1 MPSHRGLLALLLAA
15 SSSVLASPAPAPAAE
30 TTTAALA
37 PTNAWVSVGSDGAA
51 KTITPVLTTISGTPT
66 VISAEPTTTG
76 TASSSVPPEAT
87 ATNGA
92 GSFPVCSN
100 VDGYLAPFCA
110 PSNGSTLNP
119 GATYYVTWDASYFAK
134 TPNATVIITGNYFNE
149 TTGAVTT
156 QAFSSNTLAAAWSF
170 YSWTIDKSMLNRN
183 IRVSLSYI
191 ASGNSSTHVI
201 GPVVTVANPEPYRQ
215 PAAKAPKGAALYI
228 GLPCILGFIAVMLIG
243 TCIWNHRTRRI
254 GVGNIS
260 SRSRFGK
267 LGELS
272 MGRSRGYGVGK
283 SRRQRVGAVNLDS
296 KDAIDLQNR
305 EAAAR
310 RAADGQ
316 GSGARGGNDDGYD
329 DFGMA
334 WSNTN
339 GNREPSSPYAD
350 SPRDKTGHQ
359 GSNSNSPPTLT
370 LSGDHW
376 AAPERPR
383 RDSDSLGSLAGTPT
397 DERFDD
403 AHRPRTA
410 RGEANNGST
419 GNAFR
424 DELRRQQNDLI

>member
-1 MPSHRGLLALLLAA
+1 MPSHRSLLALLLAA
-15 SSSVLASPAPAPAAE
+15 SGSVLASPAPAPAAD
-30 TTTAALA
+30 TTTAALQ
-37 PTNAWVSVGSDGAA
+37 PTNAWVSVGNDGTT

-66 VISAEPTTTG
+66 VISAEPTANS
-76 TASSSVPPEAT
+76 TASSSGPPEAT

-100 VDGYLAPFCA
+100 VDGDLAPFCA

-134 TPNATVIITGNYFNE
+134 APNTTVIITGNFFNE

-156 QAFSSNTLAAAWSF
+156 QAFSSTTLAAAWSF
-170 YSWTIDKSMLNRN
+170 YAWNVDANLLNRN

-191 ASGNSSTHVI
+191 ASGNSSVHVI
-201 GPVVTVANPEPYRQ
+201 GPIVTVANPPPYVQ
-215 PAAKAPKGAALYI
+215 PAAKAPTGAALYI
-228 GLPCILGFIAVMLIG
+228 GLPCILGFIALMVIG
-243 TCIWNHRTRRI
+243 TCIWNRRTRRI
-254 GVGNIS
+254 GVGNVS

-267 LGELS
+267 LGELT

-305 EAAAR
+305 DAAAR
-310 RAADGQ
+310 RAAAGGQGGQ
-316 GSGARGGNDDGYD
+316 GSNGDGYD

-339 GNREPSSPYAD
+339 VGRAPPSPYAD
-350 SPRDKTGHQ
+350 APRDKVGA
-359 GSNSNSPPTLT
+359 SSDSPPTLT

-376 AAPERPR
+376 TAPERPR
-383 RDSDSLGSLAGTPT
+383 RDSDSLGSLVGTPT
-397 DERFDD
+397 DERFDY

-419 GNAFR
+419 GSTGNAFR
-424 DELRRQQNDLI
+424 DELRRQQSDLI

>member
-1 MPSHRGLLALLLAA
+1 MLSRHSLLALLAA
-15 SSSVLASPAPAPAAE
+15 SSSVFATPAPTPAAD
-30 TTTAALA
+30 TTTATLQ
-37 PTNAWVSVGSDGAA
+37 PTNAWVSVGSDGVA

-66 VISAEPTTTG
+66 VISAEPTTSG

-87 ATNGA
+87 ATSGA
-92 GSFPVCSN
+92 GSFPVCNN

-119 GATYYVTWDASYFAK
+119 GVTYYITWDSTYFVSV
-134 TPNATVIITGNYFNE
+134 PNTTVIITGNFFNQ

-156 QAFSSNTLAAAWSF
+156 QAFSSNALAAGWSF
-170 YSWTIDKSMLNRN
+170 YSWTVDKALVNNN
-183 IRVSLSYI
+183 IRISLSYL

-201 GPVVTVANPEPYRQ
+201 GPVVTVANPQPYRQ
-215 PAAKAPKGAALYI
+215 KPAEAPKGAALYI
-228 GLPCILGFIAVMLIG
+228 GLPCILGFIALMLIG

-254 GVGNIS
+254 GVGNIM
-260 SRSRFGK
+260 SRTRFGK

-305 EAAAR
+305 EAAR
-310 RAADGQ
+310 RAAGN
-316 GSGARGGNDDGYD
+316 GSSAGNNDGYD

-334 WSNTN
+334 WSNTDVS
-339 GNREPSSPYAD
+339 REPSSPYAD
-350 SPRDKTGHQ
+350 SPSDKPSH
-359 GSNSNSPPTLT
+359 GSSPPTLT

-403 AHRPRTA
+403 HRPRTA
-410 RGEANNGST
+410 RGEQNNGSS

-424 DELRRQQNDLI
+424 DELRRQQNNLI